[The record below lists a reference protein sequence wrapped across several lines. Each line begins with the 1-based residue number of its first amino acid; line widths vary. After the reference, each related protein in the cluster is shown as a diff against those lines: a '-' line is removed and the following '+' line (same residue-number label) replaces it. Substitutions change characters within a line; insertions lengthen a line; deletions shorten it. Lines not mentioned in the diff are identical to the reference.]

1 MSNSN
6 PKNKT
11 ENKKKTFLKLDDQDE
26 NNIDENETPDYKSL
40 LYLLKYSS
48 QFKWKITLSLVLM
61 ISTSIIVIASARA
74 MGHLVDQGLIPGDY
88 DKAWVYAGMILTFEV
103 AAVFTGWIGRS
114 LLAKYALASIFEI
127 RKGLFEHVQLL
138 PMTYYDTQPQ
148 GRVVTRITHDV
159 ESLEQ
164 FFTSSLGRLFN
175 ALFMTIVASTAML
188 ATDFRLGSILILS
201 MVPAATF
208 VFGTRGMVRKI
219 NRKMSRL
226 NSALNAKLSEYINGI
241 EVIRSFGLEKWSKSN
256 YDKAVNE
263 HLGSQ
268 LEANMLFSWSRPL
281 VSFLCTLPLIGLVWF
296 GGKSVLTGVIG
307 VGLFVTFVRYCER
320 FFMPIMILAR
330 EIHIIQQAFTSA
342 ERISNFLREKDE
354 MDYFNGN
361 GELGGD
367 KDFNLQGK
375 IEFKD
380 VFMAYEGENYVLKGL
395 DFEIHSGEKIGLVG
409 TTGCGK
415 TTTVSLISRL
425 YEFQKGEILLDDH
438 NIRYYDREFL
448 RKRVGFVSQ
457 DAILF
462 RGSLRNNLTT
472 DELRDEVILEG
483 CEKTGLSN
491 IMNKSGLTLDSLI
504 LEGGSNLSIGERQL
518 VALTRVLLRNPAILV
533 LDEATANIDPHFEKI
548 IHTAVDKIMEERTCL
563 MIAHRL
569 DTLDHCDR
577 ILVFEKGELVQQ
589 GSREELLIKEGHFK
603 NLHQAALRNPD
614 LLK

>member
-1 MSNSN
+1 MAESK
-6 PKNKT
+6 KNKDKT
-11 ENKKKTFLKLDDQDE
+11 KKSYLKLDDQHESHDDE
-26 NNIDENETPDYKSL
+26 NINPDYKSL
-40 LYLLKYSS
+40 LYLLKFSAK
-48 QFKWKITLSLVLM
+48 FKWKIILSLVLL
-61 ISTSIIVIASARA
+61 ISTSIIVIVSARS
-74 MGHLVDQGLIPGDY
+74 MGHLVDQGLVPEDY
-88 DKAWVYAGMILTFEV
+88 DWAWVFAGLILGLEV
-103 AAVFTGWIGRS
+103 AAIFTGWVGRS
-114 LLAKYALASIFEI
+114 LLARYALASIYEI
-127 RKGLFEHVQLL
+127 RKGLFRHVQLL

-175 ALFMTIVASTAML
+175 ALFMTIVASAAML
-188 ATDFRLGSILILS
+188 ATDLRLGAILIVS
-201 MVPAATF
+201 MFPAAFF
-208 VFGTRGMVRKI
+208 VFGTRNMVRKI

-241 EVIRSFGLEKWSKSN
+241 EVIRSFGLEKWSKDN
-256 YDKAVNE
+256 YDKAVDE
-263 HLGSQ
+263 HLNSQ
-268 LEANMLFSWSRPL
+268 LSANFLFSWSRPL
-281 VSFLCTLPLIGLVWF
+281 ISFLCTLPLIGLVWF
-296 GGKSVLTGVIG
+296 GGKSVLTGLMG

-320 FFMPIMILAR
+320 FFMPIMVLAR
-330 EIHIIQQAFTSA
+330 EIHVIQQAFTSA
-342 ERISNFLREKDE
+342 ERVANFLKEEDE
-354 MDYFNGN
+354 MVYFDGN

-375 IEFKD
+375 IEFRD
-380 VFMAYEGENYVLKGL
+380 VWMAYQDENYVLKGL
-395 DFEIHSGEKIGLVG
+395 NFTIHSGEKIGLVG

-425 YEFQKGEILLDDH
+425 YEFQKGEIILDDH

-457 DAILF
+457 DAIIF
-462 RGSLRNNLTT
+462 RASLRNNLTT
-472 DELRDEVILEG
+472 DELSDEIILEG
-483 CEKTGLSN
+483 CQKTGLLD
-491 IMNKSGLTLDSLI
+491 IMRKSGMTLDSLI

-533 LDEATANIDPHFEKI
+533 LDEATANIDPYFEKI

-577 ILVFEKGELVQQ
+577 IFVFENGELLQH
-589 GSREELLIKEGHFK
+589 GSRDELMKMDGHFR
-603 NLHQAALRNPD
+603 NLHEAAKKNPH
-614 LLK
+614 LLN